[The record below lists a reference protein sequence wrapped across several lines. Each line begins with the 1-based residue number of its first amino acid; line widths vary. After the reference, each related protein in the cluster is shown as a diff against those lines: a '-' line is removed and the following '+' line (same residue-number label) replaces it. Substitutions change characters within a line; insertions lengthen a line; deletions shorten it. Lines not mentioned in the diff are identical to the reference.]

1 MLELLTEAYG
11 PVLNGKLLQEIAES
25 GNFRTAEKGEIVMD
39 IGDTIQGLPMLLQG
53 AVKVLRVDGNG
64 DEMLLYF
71 LESGDSCAMTLGSFF
86 GSSKSSIRAV
96 AEQDSKMVIVPLE
109 QVHHWMGEYADFRL
123 LVFESFNTRL
133 KELIESMDS
142 LAFMDL
148 HGRVAKYLT
157 DRVKVNGSTTLD
169 TTHAE
174 IAADLHSSRVVVSR
188 ILKQLEREGMLELHR
203 NRIEVIAF

>member
-188 ILKQLEREGMLELHR
+188 ILKQLEREGILELHR

>member
-1 MLELLTEAYG
+1 MTEAYG

-188 ILKQLEREGMLELHR
+188 ILKQLEREGILELHR

>member
-96 AEQDSKMVIVPLE
+96 AEQNSKMVIVPLE

-188 ILKQLEREGMLELHR
+188 ILKQLEREGILELHR